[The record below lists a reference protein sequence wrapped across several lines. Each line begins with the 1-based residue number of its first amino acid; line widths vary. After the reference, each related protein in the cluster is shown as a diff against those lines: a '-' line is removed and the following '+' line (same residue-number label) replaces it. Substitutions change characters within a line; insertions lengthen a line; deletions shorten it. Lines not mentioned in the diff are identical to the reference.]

1 VRDWRAIAATSFVVW
16 HLGAM
21 LGSGVAEPVRGVIY
35 PLIAWYAEGLRMTNR
50 FGMFARPPKKAV
62 LLVLG
67 ARDSGDTLELATS
80 ASSARTW
87 RARLVDARLRK
98 LQDKLL
104 DPDARRRWGDAYLGW
119 FCREQA
125 PHGVRHVRLE
135 LRAAAELDDRGRLT
149 KAARREV
156 LLARRCDGAS

>member
-1 VRDWRAIAATSFVVW
+1 MLAT
-16 HLGAM
+16 GI
-21 LGSGVAEPVRGVIY
+21 AEPVRGVIY
-35 PLIAWYAEGLRMTNR
+35 PIIAWYAEGLRMTNP

-67 ARDSGDTLELATS
+67 ERDSGDAVELATS

-87 RARLVDARLRK
+87 RARIVDARLRK

-104 DPDARRRWGDAYLGW
+104 DAGARKLWGDAYLAW

-125 PHGVRHVRLE
+125 RHGVRRVRLE

-149 KAARREV
+149 KAARREL